1 MQNVQITPTLQP
13 PLIIHSVT
21 RQCPPP
27 AASGSC
33 RSCRPPASQEEPCD
47 LRDLSTTRLKHQKHR
62 RKRSHPAA
70 NPGHQCHHS
79 ENVKCIHYHVNF
91 WQVRV
96 KMYQWHPDGSTWG
109 MQRYLTLKRQRITLN
124 ISQKLD
130 VLLIAFWNPSEG
142 HLTLKD
148 RKTSDK
154 STKTNAKRSMLSSW
168 LSHCLNYPAVPEGD
182 VITTPKFT
190 PDTSL
195 LPTEFSSPDLV
206 QGHYLY
212 VSRCQLETIETL
224 RTCS

>member
-1 MQNVQITPTLQP
+1 MYSLPCELLTSKSKNVP
-13 PLIIHSVT
+13 V
-21 RQCPPP
+21 
-27 AASGSC
+27 AAWW
-33 RSCRPPASQEEPCD
+33 QYV
-47 LRDLSTTRLKHQKHR
+47 RDAKILDIEK
-62 RKRSHPAA
+62 A
-70 NPGHQCHHS
+70 
-79 ENVKCIHYHVNF
+79 ENNTVNI
-91 WQVRV
+91 
-96 KMYQWHPDGSTWG
+96 P
-109 MQRYLTLKRQRITLN
+109 
-124 ISQKLD
+124 QKLD

-154 STKTNAKRSMLSSW
+154 STKTSAKRSMLSSW